1 MQKNIFKNKK
11 AFKVLLLPFAYFYQ
25 FIVFSRNKLFD
36 LNLLKIKSLSK
47 PVISIGNL
55 TIGGTAK
62 TPFTIFISNHL
73 KSKGIKV
80 AILSRGYGRKSTGTV
95 VVSDGENIL
104 SSLIDSGDEP
114 TLIARKT
121 TDIPIV
127 VDNNRCRGGNY
138 LISKYNPDIIILDDG
153 FQHRSLNRNLDILL
167 VNSLDKKREHQL
179 IPIGKLREPWKNYKR
194 ADILIKTKS
203 NLIGKNNFLSK
214 KVSKTN
220 KNIFISESHIKI
232 SNVFT
237 KKNLTKVNLLNKNVL
252 SLTAIGDH
260 KSFLTSIKKTGC
272 NLIKVLNF
280 RDHYNFNQKLWN
292 KIEYSIQSINIE
304 FILTTEKDWVK
315 IEPLKRKTPI
325 IIFELNITLN
335 RKEDFFKILQNV
347 T

>member
-1 MQKNIFKNKK
+1 M
-11 AFKVLLLPFAYFYQ
+11 
-25 FIVFSRNKLFD
+25 
-36 LNLLKIKSLSK
+36 
-47 PVISIGNL
+47 
-55 TIGGTAK
+55 
-62 TPFTIFISNHL
+62 
-73 KSKGIKV
+73 
-80 AILSRGYGRKSTGTV
+80 
-95 VVSDGENIL
+95 
-104 SSLIDSGDEP
+104 
-114 TLIARKT
+114 
-121 TDIPIV
+121 
-127 VDNNRCRGGNY
+127 
-138 LISKYNPDIIILDDG
+138 
-153 FQHRSLNRNLDILL
+153 
-167 VNSLDKKREHQL
+167 
-179 IPIGKLREPWKNYKR
+179 REPWKNYKR